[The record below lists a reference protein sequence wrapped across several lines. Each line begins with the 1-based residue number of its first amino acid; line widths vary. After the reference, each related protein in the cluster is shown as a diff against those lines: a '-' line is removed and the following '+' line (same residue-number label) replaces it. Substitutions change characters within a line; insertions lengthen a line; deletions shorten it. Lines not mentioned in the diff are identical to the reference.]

1 MDEPMEQPAEESM
14 DDGAKIAMLL
24 AAVPEEEQAP
34 EEAPPE
40 EAPPEEPT
48 AEDED
53 AEAAMPNAETMADL
67 FSAVYGDVFNPES
80 EDAVSKMA
88 NLEGMLS
95 ERPEVAAAIA
105 KGDMGVAEAAL
116 MMFRQINV

>member
-24 AAVPEEEQAP
+24 AAVPEDQEQT
-34 EEAPPE
+34 PE

-67 FSAVYGDVFNPES
+67 FSAIYGDVFNPES